1 MPGLG
6 EEFSRSTM
14 GLKVQ
19 LYTKKECPLCVVAK
33 EIILRVKKEIPF
45 EFEEVDIESRDDIH
59 EKFKE
64 EIPVVFVNG
73 ERAFTY
79 RVSDKKLRRILKRH
93 QSTSY
98 GSRRKNG

>member
-1 MPGLG
+1 
-6 EEFSRSTM
+6 M

-73 ERAFTY
+73 ERAFTS
-79 RVSDKKLRRILKRH
+79 RVNDKRLRRILKRH

-98 GSRRKNG
+98 GSQGKRG